1 MRAYVPIAPEEIEL
15 FAKEGTY
22 RFASAYALT
31 PLFSRANFGADEEE
45 MEFELSYL
53 AAQSSR
59 TRLARKDGNGFAL
72 AVDLLESQKGAE
84 LEETVELVTA
94 IDWVQVD
101 SVLVVHSEE
110 DELTW
115 YGAQEVAEELPK
127 WLV

>member
-1 MRAYVPIAPEEIEL
+1 MRAYIPVAPEEIER
-15 FAKEGTY
+15 FAREGNF

-31 PLFSRANFGADEEE
+31 PLFSKANLGADEEE

-53 AAQSSR
+53 AAQASKV
-59 TRLARKDGNGFAL
+59 RLAREDENGFAL

-94 IDWVQVD
+94 LDWLQVD
-101 SVLVVHSEE
+101 SLLVAHSEE

-115 YGAQEVAEELPK
+115 YGAQEVPEELAK
-127 WLV
+127 WLA

>member
-1 MRAYVPIAPEEIEL
+1 MRAYVPIAPQEIEC
-15 FAKEGTY
+15 FAKEGRY
-22 RFASAYALT
+22 RFASAFALT
-31 PLFSRANFGADEEE
+31 PLFSRANLGADEEE

-59 TRLARKDGNGFAL
+59 IKLSRKDGNGFAL

-84 LEETVELVTA
+84 LEETVELVAA
-94 IDWVQVD
+94 IDWAQVD
-101 SVLVVHSEE
+101 SLLVVHSEE

-127 WLV
+127 WLA